1 MLNNPTMTDYS
12 DIQSDV
18 GVNRTKKIGS
28 VLHRE
33 LSLILQ
39 SKIADPRIGNITIT
53 EVIVSRNL
61 KHAKVFVTGVETSE
75 SLQATLSN
83 LNRAIPYIRRQLS
96 EQVVLKFTPS
106 IQFLADELPARGNRV
121 LNLINQVSSSK
132 SEKL

>member
-1 MLNNPTMTDYS
+1 MTDYS

-18 GVNRTKKIGS
+18 GVSRPKKIGS

-39 SKIADPRIGNITIT
+39 NKIADPRIRNITIS
-53 EVIVSRNL
+53 EVIVSKNL
-61 KHAKVFVTGVETSE
+61 NHAKVFVTGIETSE
-75 SLQATLSN
+75 SLHATLSN

-96 EQVVLKFTPS
+96 EQIVLKFTPS
-106 IQFLADELPARGNRV
+106 IQFLADELPERGNRV
-121 LNLINQVSSSK
+121 MNLINQVSSSK